1 MSTFSVFITLMGF
14 VIGLGAV
21 TVIDFH
27 GYLARRSAYWTEATI
42 RTHRVTKPLIW
53 VGIFLVALGH
63 VLLKAKGLIPE
74 SLSTIHFITIGI
86 MIINGCFLTFIVS
99 PEHIR
104 REKAGLA
111 RELPP
116 KNLQKKITMS
126 FVVSVISWWGLLLSL
141 VIQISKN
148 L

>member
-1 MSTFSVFITLMGF
+1 
-14 VIGLGAV
+14 
-21 TVIDFH
+21 
-27 GYLARRSAYWTEATI
+27 
-42 RTHRVTKPLIW
+42 
-53 VGIFLVALGH
+53 
-63 VLLKAKGLIPE
+63 
-74 SLSTIHFITIGI
+74 

-99 PEHIR
+99 PELIR

-111 RELPP
+111 RELLP